1 MNVNTPGGSL
11 TERVDR
17 RTVLPVRVATSVEQ
31 RKIEDMPGGWVG
43 DKVGVAV
50 EPNKKN
56 KEGEL

>member
-1 MNVNTPGGSL
+1 MIANTPGGSL

-43 DKVGVAV
+43 DKADVAV
-50 EPNKKN
+50 ELSRNN
-56 KEGEL
+56 NE